1 MFTVTQVG
9 ERNSATVLQDGFNT
23 AGAIDQR
30 SGSDNVASVIQSSEN
45 AGISIADTIQDG
57 IGNRASTTQN
67 GAGTGG
73 FLPISNVQQFG
84 DDNQSDVTQSGS
96 DDVAFVVQI
105 GDTNRSTVTQN
116 VGGVSNEVNVD

>member
-1 MFTVTQVG
+1 M
-9 ERNSATVLQDGFNT
+9 
-23 AGAIDQR
+23 
-30 SGSDNVASVIQSSEN
+30 
-45 AGISIADTIQDG
+45 
-57 IGNRASTTQN
+57 
-67 GAGTGG
+67 
-73 FLPISNVQQFG
+73 PISNVQQFG